1 MQESKKLEFKQ
12 TLTNS
17 FLKTVSAYANFGD
30 GMIIFGISND
40 GEVIGVDD
48 PKKFAL
54 NIENKINDNLNPTP
68 DFELTIDETECT
80 IRLSVFEGSSKPYFY
95 KNKAYKRAD
104 TATIEVDRTELNRL
118 ILEGTNRSFE
128 SLPSK
133 LNDLS
138 FQTLEQKMIET
149 LQIEGLTSD
158 ILKTLNLFSDKEGY
172 NIAAELLS
180 DQNTFPGIDIVLFG
194 NSIDEFKDRE
204 IINQT
209 SIINQFETGLRMFS
223 KNYSTEVID
232 GKRRNRQFSIPEK
245 AFREALANALVHRT
259 WDISSAIMVSMYP
272 DHIEISSPGGLPYG
286 ISKEEYLSGQISMLR
301 NPIIGNIFFR
311 LKYIEMF
318 GTGIKRINT
327 AYASSYQKP
336 EFKIFDNSIIVILP
350 KTQESIDIFTLDE
363 QRVFESLSINMP
375 KTRSE
380 IQEVTNLSKDKII
393 RVLNRLIEKNAIQR
407 KGKGRGTA
415 YTKK

>member
-327 AYASSYQKP
+327 L
-336 EFKIFDNSIIVILP
+336 NS
-350 KTQESIDIFTLDE
+350 
-363 QRVFESLSINMP
+363 R
-375 KTRSE
+375 
-380 IQEVTNLSKDKII
+380 TNIARQS
-393 RVLNRLIEKNAIQR
+393 
-407 KGKGRGTA
+407 
-415 YTKK
+415 

>member
-1 MQESKKLEFKQ
+1 
-12 TLTNS
+12 
-17 FLKTVSAYANFGD
+17 
-30 GMIIFGISND
+30 
-40 GEVIGVDD
+40 
-48 PKKFAL
+48 
-54 NIENKINDNLNPTP
+54 
-68 DFELTIDETECT
+68 
-80 IRLSVFEGSSKPYFY
+80 
-95 KNKAYKRAD
+95 
-104 TATIEVDRTELNRL
+104 
-118 ILEGTNRSFE
+118 
-128 SLPSK
+128 
-133 LNDLS
+133 
-138 FQTLEQKMIET
+138 MIET

-194 NSIDEFKDRE
+194 NSIDEFRDRE

-209 SIINQFETGLRMFS
+209 SIINQLETGLRMFS

-245 AFREALANALVHRT
+245 AFREALANALVHLT

-327 AYASSYQKP
+327 AYASSYQKIRLS
-336 EFKIFDNSIIVILP
+336 ECL
-350 KTQESIDIFTLDE
+350 ID
-363 QRVFESLSINMP
+363 
-375 KTRSE
+375 
-380 IQEVTNLSKDKII
+380 
-393 RVLNRLIEKNAIQR
+393 
-407 KGKGRGTA
+407 
-415 YTKK
+415 